1 MAKSSIPIVA
11 KMGLW
16 EIREEERRK
25 ERGER
30 ER

>member
-1 MAKSSIPIVA
+1 MAKFGNPIVA

-16 EIREEERRK
+16 EIRGK

-30 ER
+30 ERDKR